1 MQIREIVKTARRRRA
16 SVGSFSTMD
25 LSRERSGKLMMLYFA
40 SLSNCWQ
47 DSVKSVSYVFFVF
60 FFFLSGVVGWMC
72 GSSCP
77 RNAGM
82 K

>member
-1 MQIREIVKTARRRRA
+1 MQIREVVKTARRRRA

-40 SLSNCWQ
+40 SLPNCWQ
-47 DSVKSVSYVFFVF
+47 DNVKSVSNVF
-60 FFFLSGVVGWMC
+60 FFFFFFPGVVGWMC